1 MKKID
6 ETTKDKIMQAA
17 LFIFANEGYRNATVR
32 KICELAEVNVAA
44 VNYHFGD
51 KLNLY
56 RTLRRYINEN
66 GPRLTMMTRPI
77 TLSECQLELQKWL
90 QKIFSAIRNDENM
103 AVKYA
108 LMIYMREQVE
118 NPMSNQENST
128 IFDNYAPRNQ
138 YFYLLESI
146 IKCSLH
152 YENKDLEVKLLSTS
166 VLGLTIFYLTNQ
178 DFIKNL
184 TEDENFIQNNESK
197 IIEMIVNQTS
207 AEINILNQQH
217 EAVNEQ

>member
-1 MKKID
+1 
-6 ETTKDKIMQAA
+6 
-17 LFIFANEGYRNATVR
+17 
-32 KICELAEVNVAA
+32 
-44 VNYHFGD
+44 FGD

-66 GPRLTMMTRPI
+66 CQKLTLLTEPI
-77 TLSECQLELQKWL
+77 TLDTSRLELQKWL
-90 QKIFSAIRNDENM
+90 QKIFSAIRHDENM
-103 AVKYA
+103 NVKYA

-118 NPMSNQENST
+118 NPMSNQEKSP

-152 YENKDLEVKLLSTS
+152 YEEKDLDVKLLSTS

-178 DFIKNL
+178 DFIHNL
-184 TEDENFIQNNESK
+184 TEEPNFIKDNECK
-197 IIEMIVNQTS
+197 IIDMIVNQTS

-217 EAVNEQ
+217 EVVNEQ

>member
-6 ETTKDKIMQAA
+6 ESTKDKIMQAA

-66 GPRLTMMTRPI
+66 CQKLTLLTEPI
-77 TLSECQLELQKWL
+77 TLDTSRLELQKWL
-90 QKIFSAIRNDENM
+90 QKIFSAIRHDENM
-103 AVKYA
+103 NVKYA

-118 NPMSNQENST
+118 NPMSNQEKSP
-128 IFDNYAPRNQ
+128 IFD
-138 YFYLLESI
+138 
-146 IKCSLH
+146 
-152 YENKDLEVKLLSTS
+152 
-166 VLGLTIFYLTNQ
+166 
-178 DFIKNL
+178 
-184 TEDENFIQNNESK
+184 
-197 IIEMIVNQTS
+197 
-207 AEINILNQQH
+207 
-217 EAVNEQ
+217 